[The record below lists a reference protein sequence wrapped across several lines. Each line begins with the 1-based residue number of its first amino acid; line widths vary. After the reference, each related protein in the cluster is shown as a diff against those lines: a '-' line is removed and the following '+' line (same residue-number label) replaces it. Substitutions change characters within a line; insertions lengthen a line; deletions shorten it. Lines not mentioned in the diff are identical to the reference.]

1 MTNHP
6 QRVLRSAAVAAVIL
20 AIGAIAWWK
29 SAQHRTASSTPLAV
43 DSSRASESPPSAATN
58 IAQKQDAPAPI
69 DETRAA
75 RITIAGTAHVLAP
88 NVRGE
93 FPRLIVPA
101 SATITATVPF
111 AGAEPGEAIPVQA
124 EDGGLL
130 QDAAAIGSVAVDN
143 DHKVTISYQVSANDG
158 MHRITLR
165 RGGESRVLEFWVG
178 AETPVLVRN

>member
-6 QRVLRSAAVAAVIL
+6 KRVLKSAAIAAVIL
-20 AIGAIAWWK
+20 AIGAVVWWK
-29 SAQHRTASSTPLAV
+29 TAQHRTSSSSPLATE
-43 DSSRASESPPSAATN
+43 SSRLSETLPSAATN

-75 RITIAGTAHVLAP
+75 HITIAGTVHVLAP

-111 AGAEPGEAIPVQA
+111 AEAEPGEVIPVQA

-130 QDAAAIGSVAVDN
+130 QDVAAQGSLAVDK
-143 DHKVTISYQVSANDG
+143 DHKVTVSYQVSAYDG
-158 MHRITLR
+158 MHRVTLR